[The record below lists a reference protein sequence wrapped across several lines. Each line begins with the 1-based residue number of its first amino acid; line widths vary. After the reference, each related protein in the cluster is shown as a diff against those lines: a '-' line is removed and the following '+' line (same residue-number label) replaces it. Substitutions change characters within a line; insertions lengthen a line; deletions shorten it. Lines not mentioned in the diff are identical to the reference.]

1 MLGYSYTTVFSQHE
15 IDLYNRATKIVENIP
30 EAVNGEV
37 LRCHEVTRVISTLI
51 GLPYTDG
58 KFGAVEHSWLWTSTA
73 RDGEYPGNILDV
85 YCVGRLP
92 MVQLIG
98 YGIPGVEFISS
109 RSLYTCYPFPRKD
122 ILNTTVDTI
131 LYILREHGYVRVH

>member
-1 MLGYSYTTVFSQHE
+1 MLGYSYTNVFTQQE
-15 IDLYNRATKIVENIP
+15 IEFHKRATQIVEKIP
-30 EAVNGEV
+30 ETVNGAL

-58 KFGAVEHSWLWTSTA
+58 KFGAVEHSWLWTSIE

-92 MVQLIG
+92 MVQLVG
-98 YGIPGVEFISS
+98 YSIPGVEFIST
-109 RSLYTCYPFPRKD
+109 RSLYSCYPFPRKD
-122 ILNTTVDTI
+122 ISLTTIDTI
-131 LYILREHGYVRVH
+131 LYILGEHGYVRTC